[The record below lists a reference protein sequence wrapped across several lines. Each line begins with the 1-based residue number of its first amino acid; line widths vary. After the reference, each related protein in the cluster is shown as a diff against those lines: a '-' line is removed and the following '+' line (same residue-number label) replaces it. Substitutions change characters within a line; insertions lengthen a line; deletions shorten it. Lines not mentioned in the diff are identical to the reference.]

1 MRGSYHMCGIF
12 GYIGPD
18 NSAVIC
24 LEGLKKLEYRGY
36 DSAGLVGISEGQL
49 HFWKEIG
56 KIKALEQAW
65 NEKPAKLS
73 LAIAHTRWATH
84 GKPSREN
91 AHPHFDQHLRIA
103 VVHNGIIENHRALR
117 QML

>member
-1 MRGSYHMCGIF
+1 MCGIF

-56 KIKALEQAW
+56 KIKVLEQALEQSW
-65 NEKPAKLS
+65 KEKPAKLS
-73 LAIAHTRWATH
+73 SQVL
-84 GKPSREN
+84 
-91 AHPHFDQHLRIA
+91 
-103 VVHNGIIENHRALR
+103 
-117 QML
+117 

>member
-1 MRGSYHMCGIF
+1 MCGIF

-36 DSAGLVGISEGQL
+36 DSAGLVGISEGRF

-56 KIKALEQAW
+56 KRLGLWLIAIIGKYTQRRI
-65 NEKPAKLS
+65 LS
-73 LAIAHTRWATH
+73 INLF
-84 GKPSREN
+84 G
-91 AHPHFDQHLRIA
+91 
-103 VVHNGIIENHRALR
+103 
-117 QML
+117 